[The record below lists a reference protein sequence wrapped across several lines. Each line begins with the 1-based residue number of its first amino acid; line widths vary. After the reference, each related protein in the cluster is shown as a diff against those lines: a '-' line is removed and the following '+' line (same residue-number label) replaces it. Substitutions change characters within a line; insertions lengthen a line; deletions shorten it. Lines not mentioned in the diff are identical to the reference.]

1 MTPGLIGSGSGSVGF
16 EGSISGPSNL
26 RKGPRNLRIDHI
38 EPEPL
43 EVSGEAFTDS
53 MGVSRVGR
61 RFLGFGNEI
70 FCSGGEELALL
81 CNRRVNRGVAMGWR
95 AVLMRWVVRRRGV
108 AEVW

>member
-1 MTPGLIGSGSGSVGF
+1 VTPGLIGSGSGSVGF

-53 MGVSRVGR
+53 MGVSCGAS
-61 RFLGFGNEI
+61 RFLGFGNKN
-70 FCSGGEELALL
+70 LAAEAGNWLL
-81 CNRRVNRGVAMGWR
+81 FPKIETPAFGIWG
-95 AVLMRWVVRRRGV
+95 
-108 AEVW
+108 AEVLYPHWFS